1 VDAVRKRSAQPALQ
15 PITSLDDELSEVHR
29 KVDIHN
35 FDYVPVP
42 REEDEEE

>member
-1 VDAVRKRSAQPALQ
+1 MDAARRRGGVAPALEA
-15 PITSLDDELSEVHR
+15 ISSLDEELKALHD

-42 REEDEEE
+42 REEDEE